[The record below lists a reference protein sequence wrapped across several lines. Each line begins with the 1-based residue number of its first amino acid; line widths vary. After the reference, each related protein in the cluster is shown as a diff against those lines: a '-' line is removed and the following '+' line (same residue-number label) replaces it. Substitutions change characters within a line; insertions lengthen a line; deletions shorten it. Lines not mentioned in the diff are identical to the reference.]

1 MKRCVA
7 RRYMHVNTWLGIR
20 GCCPIGVTITMPG
33 KKIGSLLAM
42 VWLDRAI
49 GRGGPF
55 ALNPGSAPV
64 PRVRSIRTMTD
75 VRQLLRENFLPRRL
89 ILTDIGRGIRRSGR
103 FRVET
108 EEGPQFRQECV
119 ELVVMNPMTGAG
131 DGESAGVLEMIHPP
145 VGGRGLGP

>member
-42 VWLDRAI
+42 VWLDRA
-49 GRGGPF
+49 
-55 ALNPGSAPV
+55 
-64 PRVRSIRTMTD
+64 
-75 VRQLLRENFLPRRL
+75 
-89 ILTDIGRGIRRSGR
+89 IGRGIRRSGR